1 MAINL
6 AGYAW
11 LLTLLERL
19 IAPAPTKLRYGWL
32 NLRPSIDPLT
42 ARLYARAT
50 ELLEMKSK
58 FEDLGNQ
65 LKSTNNPAL
74 ALLLESHD
82 KDLKRLDN
90 ALYKELESSGIPIS
104 ENRRDRKDK

>member
-42 ARLYARAT
+42 AQLYARGT
-50 ELLEMKSK
+50 ELLEMKSR

-65 LKSTNNPAL
+65 LKSTNHPAL
-74 ALLLESHD
+74 AFLLESHD
-82 KDLKRLDN
+82 KDLKCLDK
-90 ALYKELESSGIPIS
+90 ALYKELELCGIPTSKKIT
-104 ENRRDRKDK
+104 DRKDK